1 MKSDIGQQH
10 RDACLLL
17 IRVKLK
23 ENYHFLVLKMGYKVE
38 VLWFKS
44 DHLRLN
50 FECIKRAGKR
60 KQSYRIICGGR
71 FIVGFWDSRG

>member
-23 ENYHFLVLKMGYKVE
+23 ENDHFSVLKMGYKVD
-38 VLWFKS
+38 VLWFKL

-50 FECIKRAGKR
+50 FQCIKSAGKR
-60 KQSYRIICGGR
+60 KQSCRIFCGGR
-71 FIVGFWDSRG
+71 FIVGFRDSRG